1 MDWIN
6 IAVATGLVVLCL
18 VAFGSPAFAAHWF
31 AWLVIAVGVLLA
43 VGALAAM
50 FANAARHRN
59 GH

>member
-6 IAVATGLVVLCL
+6 IAVAAGLIMLFR

-31 AWLVIAVGVLLA
+31 SWLVVAVGVLLA
-43 VGALAAM
+43 VGAIAAM

-59 GH
+59 GY